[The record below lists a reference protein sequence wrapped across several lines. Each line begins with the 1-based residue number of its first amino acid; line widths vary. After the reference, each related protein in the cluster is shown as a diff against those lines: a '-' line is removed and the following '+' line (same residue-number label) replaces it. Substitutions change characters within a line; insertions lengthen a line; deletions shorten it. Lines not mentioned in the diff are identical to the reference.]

1 MEESKND
8 LLTSCKHNG
17 LFHSYLYPKSRFSG
31 CDVHWLVCGSDQCK
45 QSRCKEDFGSGGH
58 LHTQSIN
65 HLITPASRPTMSF
78 SSKDSCSFGFS
89 SPPPLQNIENCFTAA
104 LGMGRRNI
112 FRHRV
117 YIALLAK
124 CQWDRQTCNGA
135 FHRVETLDVVP
146 DNKSNN

>member
-89 SPPPLQNIENCFTAA
+89 SPPPPSKTSKIASQLLLGWEGETFSDTVFT
-104 LGMGRRNI
+104 
-112 FRHRV
+112 
-117 YIALLAK
+117 LL
-124 CQWDRQTCNGA
+124 
-135 FHRVETLDVVP
+135 F
-146 DNKSNN
+146 